1 MKKILKFQNS
11 GSFPSLSGEFQTGAN
26 YNFSVPPVS
35 LDMFNPP
42 QSTLL
47 QEYKTKSGAFAN
59 SSSSPAASNL
69 GNQAASQIGSSV
81 IGKFTDFAAKGIFGD
96 GGDDF
101 TRGMSQVFSS
111 GLNSVGNT
119 VLNNAIK
126 KQVLTNGLGK
136 NALGSLK
143 GVGIGL
149 GSSLVGKGITSAMG
163 NSKLGKFTG
172 TAGSSVPS
180 QVLSGGGS
188 PANIAMSAV
197 GAGLSA
203 AFGPSKE
210 YQGRYGSITRNMD
223 SAYDLIQGTVGS
235 AIPVVGAAM
244 ALNKGL
250 SNIFG
255 STSGMCVCAGTK
267 VFTSTGEIVNIEDL
281 VQEQGIIGWSEKT
294 HEIRPQTIKGFIE
307 PRQKECV
314 EILLATGK
322 YLKCSFDHPIYSK
335 LNDTWKFIPAAELKS
350 RDIVGTVSLKDP
362 NTIFIDFVLRVK
374 PIGIQTVYNLETVED
389 HTYIANGII
398 THNTKQDAILGSAF
412 MPAPI
417 KWLNM
422 AGAKT
427 TDTFKN
433 QSWQNTEKTNAFMQ
447 NAFGNLGDRFD
458 KARAEAG
465 KTYGT
470 FSRHKYKEARDNVNF
485 ANTAWDQILDM
496 TRQNEYQ
503 NIRAQEM
510 SSINNQRYAQMI
522 QGGFSP
528 LARGKMGMKILNN
541 SINHNLGQRF
551 LSGAALIDNKQVIL
565 SKCRE
570 VD

>member
-69 GNQAASQIGSSV
+69 SNQAASQIGSSV

-119 VLNNAIK
+119 VFNNALK
-126 KQVLTNGLGK
+126 KETLTNGLK
-136 NALGSLK
+136 ENALGSLK

-172 TAGSSVPS
+172 TAGSSALS

-210 YQGRYGSITRNMD
+210 YQGKYGSITKGMD
-223 SAYDLIQGTVGS
+223 TAYDTIQGVAS
-235 AIPVVGAAM
+235 VIPGWGTAVAAGM

-250 SNIFG
+250 SNVFG
-255 STSGMCVCAGTK
+255 STSGM
-267 VFTSTGEIVNIEDL
+267 
-281 VQEQGIIGWSEKT
+281 
-294 HEIRPQTIKGFIE
+294 
-307 PRQKECV
+307 
-314 EILLATGK
+314 
-322 YLKCSFDHPIYSK
+322 
-335 LNDTWKFIPAAELKS
+335 
-350 RDIVGTVSLKDP
+350 
-362 NTIFIDFVLRVK
+362 
-374 PIGIQTVYNLETVED
+374 
-389 HTYIANGII
+389 
-398 THNTKQDAILGSAF
+398 TKQDAILGSAF
-412 MPAPI
+412 MPAPV

-447 NAFGNLGDRFD
+447 NAFGNLGDKFD
-458 KARAEAG
+458 KAREEAG

-470 FSRHKYKEARDNVNF
+470 FSRGAYKRAQAGVDF